1 MQWKKIALP
10 IVILAAGFAGM
21 TLIASAGDKEE
32 EPEIVDTRPTVTIS
46 ELQAEDYAVTLNSY
60 GEITPLESTMLAAQ
74 VSGEVTS
81 WNPDFVPGGLVRRG
95 EILFSIEKDAY
106 EAALLQ
112 AEANLSSAQAQLI
125 QEQAQANVAER
136 EAAGMS
142 KSRVTDLYLR
152 KPQLLSAQ
160 AAVKSAEA
168 MLRIAKRDL
177 DNCEVRAPYDALIV
191 SREIGTGDYVTP
203 GTVAATLNNVET
215 AEITF
220 PVAGFDQSFLPVSV
234 TSLDATVTVDKRTIP
249 AKLHRDLGIVDQS
262 TRMSHLVA
270 RIDDPYG
277 VRSGKALI
285 KFGSFA
291 NISFNGKT
299 LENVF
304 RIPQEL
310 VNNKRIWLVSEDATL
325 QSEIV
330 EIVREQ
336 DDFYFVRGNFDGLQ
350 LVTSPPE
357 YPLNGMAVKVIEQS
371 NKLVAAH
378 ANSTSAGI

>member
-32 EPEIVDTRPTVTIS
+32 EPEVVDTRPTVTIS

-81 WNPDFVPGGLVRRG
+81 WNQDFVPGGLVRRG

-177 DNCEVRAPYDALIV
+177 DNCEVRAPYDALII

-234 TSLDATVTVDKRTIP
+234 TGLDATVTVDKRTIP

>member
-32 EPEIVDTRPTVTIS
+32 EPEVVDTRPTVTIS

>member
-32 EPEIVDTRPTVTIS
+32 EPEVVDTRPTVTIS

-81 WNPDFVPGGLVRRG
+81 WNQDFVPGGLVRRG

-177 DNCEVRAPYDALIV
+177 DNCEVRAPYDALII

-234 TSLDATVTVDKRTIP
+234 TGLDATVTVDKRTIP

-310 VNNKRIWLVSEDATL
+310 VNNKRIWLVSEDAKL

>member
-32 EPEIVDTRPTVTIS
+32 EPEVVDTRPTVTIS

-81 WNPDFVPGGLVRRG
+81 WNQDFVPGGLVRRG
-95 EILFSIEKDAY
+95 ELLFSIEKDAY

-234 TSLDATVTVDKRTIP
+234 TGLDATVTVDKRTIP

>member
-32 EPEIVDTRPTVTIS
+32 EPEVVDTRPTVTIS

-81 WNPDFVPGGLVRRG
+81 WNQDFVPGGLVRRG

-191 SREIGTGDYVTP
+191 SRELGTGDYVTP

-234 TSLDATVTVDKRTIP
+234 TGLDATVTVDKRTIP

>member
-32 EPEIVDTRPTVTIS
+32 EPEVVDTRPTVTIS

-81 WNPDFVPGGLVRRG
+81 WNQDFVPGGLVRRG

>member
-32 EPEIVDTRPTVTIS
+32 EPEVVDTRPTVTIS

-81 WNPDFVPGGLVRRG
+81 WNQDFVPGGLVRRG

-234 TSLDATVTVDKRTIP
+234 TGLDATVTVDKRTIP

-310 VNNKRIWLVSEDATL
+310 VNNKQIWLVSEDATL

>member
-32 EPEIVDTRPTVTIS
+32 EPEVVDTRPTVTIS

-81 WNPDFVPGGLVRRG
+81 WNQDFVPGGLVRRG

-177 DNCEVRAPYDALIV
+177 DNCEVRAPYDALII

-220 PVAGFDQSFLPVSV
+220 PVAGFDQSFLPVSI
-234 TSLDATVTVDKRTIP
+234 TGLDATVTVDKRTIP

>member
-32 EPEIVDTRPTVTIS
+32 EPEVVDTRPTVTIS

-81 WNPDFVPGGLVRRG
+81 WNQDFVPGGLVRRG

-234 TSLDATVTVDKRTIP
+234 TGLDATVTVDKRTIP

>member
-32 EPEIVDTRPTVTIS
+32 EPEVVDTRPTVTIS

-220 PVAGFDQSFLPVSV
+220 PVAGFDQSFLPVRV
-234 TSLDATVTVDKRTIP
+234 TGLDATVTVDKRTIP

>member
-1 MQWKKIALP
+1 MEWKKIVLP
-10 IVILAAGFAGM
+10 IAILVAGYAGM
-21 TLIASAGDKEE
+21 TLIASAGNEE
-32 EPEIVDTRPTVTIS
+32 EPAAEIDTRPTVSIS
-46 ELQAEDYAVTLNSY
+46 ELRAEDYEVTITSY

-177 DNCEVRAPYDALIV
+177 DNCEVRAPYDALII

-234 TSLDATVTVDKRTIP
+234 TGLDATVTVDRRTIP

>member
-32 EPEIVDTRPTVTIS
+32 EPEVVDTRPTVTIS

-81 WNPDFVPGGLVRRG
+81 WNQDFVPGGLVRRG

-177 DNCEVRAPYDALIV
+177 DNCEVRAPYDALII

-234 TSLDATVTVDKRTIP
+234 TGLDATVTVDKRTIP

-310 VNNKRIWLVSEDATL
+310 VNNKLIWLVSEDATL
-325 QSEIV
+325 QSKIV

>member
-32 EPEIVDTRPTVTIS
+32 EPEVVDTRPTVTIS

-81 WNPDFVPGGLVRRG
+81 WNQDFVPGGLVRRG

-177 DNCEVRAPYDALIV
+177 DNCEVRAPYDALII

-220 PVAGFDQSFLPVSV
+220 PVAGFDQSFLPVSI
-234 TSLDATVTVDKRTIP
+234 TGLDATVTVDKRTIP

-310 VNNKRIWLVSEDATL
+310 VNNKQIWLVSEDATL

>member
-32 EPEIVDTRPTVTIS
+32 EPEVVDTRPTVTIS

-81 WNPDFVPGGLVRRG
+81 WNQDFVPGGLVRRG

-234 TSLDATVTVDKRTIP
+234 TGLDATVTVDKRTIP

-325 QSEIV
+325 QSKIV

>member
-32 EPEIVDTRPTVTIS
+32 EPEVVDTRPTVTIS

-142 KSRVTDLYLR
+142 KSSVTDLYLR

-177 DNCEVRAPYDALIV
+177 DNCEVRAPYDALII

-220 PVAGFDQSFLPVSV
+220 PVAGFDQSFLPVSI
-234 TSLDATVTVDKRTIP
+234 TGLDATVTVDKRTIP

-310 VNNKRIWLVSEDATL
+310 VNNKQIWLVSEDATL

>member
-32 EPEIVDTRPTVTIS
+32 EPEVVDTRPTVTIS

-81 WNPDFVPGGLVRRG
+81 WNQDFVPGGLVRRG

-203 GTVAATLNNVET
+203 GTVAATLNNVEN

-234 TSLDATVTVDKRTIP
+234 TGLDATVTVDKRTIP